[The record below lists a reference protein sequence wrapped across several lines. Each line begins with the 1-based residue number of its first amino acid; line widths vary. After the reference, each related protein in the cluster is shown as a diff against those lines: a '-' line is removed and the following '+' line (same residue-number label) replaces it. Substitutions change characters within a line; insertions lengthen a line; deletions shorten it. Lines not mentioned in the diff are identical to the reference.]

1 MKLINWL
8 GLKKPNKEKFI
19 ILLVIVVLTFIGF
32 LYFVSIALCAR
43 VQPPCPTHSP
53 LTKVL
58 LAPTLWAAYPF
69 YFQGEIADSLLLDH
83 EYLDENDPAYT
94 GEGTYVV
101 HPKYPFAVQSLIQG
115 IFISITLAFELAIA
129 YILSCLIYKFYR
141 KIKSK

>member
-8 GLKKPNKEKFI
+8 GLKKPNKEKLI

-32 LYFVSIALCAR
+32 FYFISIALCDR

-58 LAPTLWAAYPF
+58 LAPSVWAAYPF
-69 YFQGEIADSLLLDH
+69 YVQGELADSLLFER
-83 EYLDENDPAYT
+83 EYIDEKT
-94 GEGTYVV
+94 HVV

-115 IFISITLAFELAIA
+115 IFILITLAFELAIA
-129 YILSCLIYKFYR
+129 YILSCLIYKLYR